1 MQEDPMTHTSKPDIA
16 AIRARAE
23 AATKGRWH
31 SADAISPKILIYAVE
46 RRGGEPV
53 RNHDILYLGE
63 TYCDVDGK
71 GRANMNFI
79 AHARTD
85 IPALCDRV
93 EALERLLR
101 EACDLAISFDVHG
114 SQPGERDR
122 VIAIRQEAFN
132 D

>member
-23 AATKGRWH
+23 AARAAESTRVHGLSQMSPTTEWH
-31 SADAISPKILIYAVE
+31 NRQSE
-46 RRGGEPV
+46 R
-53 RNHDILYLGE
+53 
-63 TYCDVDGK
+63 DGWFMDK
-71 GRANMNFI
+71 ASEVLP
-79 AHARTD
+79 D
-85 IPALCDRV
+85 IPALCSRV
-93 EALERLLR
+93 EELERLLR